1 MKKTDKKRLAE
12 NQINEFVLGIAKAM
26 LGKKMQAVTKL
37 MQHDPALKK
46 AVEQYADD
54 VQRFRD
60 HLERTY
66 GYDSPEELADRT
78 ANSAAELIAKHK
90 KLKKEK

>member
-1 MKKTDKKRLAE
+1 MKKTKRKQLAE
-12 NQINEFVLGIAKAM
+12 DQINEFVLGIAKAL
-26 LGKKMQAVTKL
+26 LGKKMQTVTKL

-46 AVEQYADD
+46 AVERYADD

-66 GYDSPEELADRT
+66 GYDSPEELAQSMKS
-78 ANSAAELIAKHK
+78 SADDLIAKHK
-90 KLKKEK
+90 KLKKQT